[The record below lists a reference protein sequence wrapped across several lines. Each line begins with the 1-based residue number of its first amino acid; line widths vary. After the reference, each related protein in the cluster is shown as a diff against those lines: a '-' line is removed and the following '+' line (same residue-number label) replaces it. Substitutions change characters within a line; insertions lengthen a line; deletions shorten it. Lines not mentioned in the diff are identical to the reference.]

1 MAKQCT
7 IKWLGIEQY
16 WIWIVINHVAYTAE
30 HHVQIS
36 SSPTATL
43 CIILMTQYTPY
54 HLISSDEK
62 KSKWTFFTFWQFV
75 FARWSS
81 LQACWAFRINLR
93 ILHIYFPNRIHN
105 SKVSFNFSRQADF
118 SFVVFPLQDIH
129 IRKII
134 WLVKRSVT
142 SHGNSPKWNPACP
155 STSWFYPPM
164 KFLLL
169 SKVCARIYILHIMI
183 FFEFWPVFCF
193 CFVFIYEYMHIFL
206 VAVELW
212 DKNV

>member
-1 MAKQCT
+1 MSHIHRGTPCP
-7 IKWLGIEQY
+7 
-16 WIWIVINHVAYTAE
+16 
-30 HHVQIS
+30 IS
-36 SSPTATL
+36 SSPTATS

-54 HLISSDEK
+54 HFLSTEK
-62 KSKWTFFTFWQFV
+62 KSKWKFFTFWQFV
-75 FARWSS
+75 FACRSS

-118 SFVVFPLQDIH
+118 FFVVFPLQDIH

-155 STSWFYPPM
+155 STSEFYSPM
-164 KFLLL
+164 KFLHLL
-169 SKVCARIYILHIMI
+169 KVCARIYILHVRI
-183 FFEFWPVFCF
+183 FIEFWSVC
-193 CFVFIYEYMHIFL
+193 MHL
-206 VAVELW
+206 LLL
-212 DKNV
+212 KL

>member
-1 MAKQCT
+1 MS
-7 IKWLGIEQY
+7 
-16 WIWIVINHVAYTAE
+16 H
-30 HHVQIS
+30 
-36 SSPTATL
+36 
-43 CIILMTQYTPY
+43 TQRNIMSIYLHCRRQRCVSFLWHNTRLIT
-54 HLISSDEK
+54 LISSDEK
-62 KSKWTFFTFWQFV
+62 KSKWKFFTFWQFV

-105 SKVSFNFSRQADF
+105 SKVSFNFSRQPDF

-155 STSWFYPPM
+155 
-164 KFLLL
+164 
-169 SKVCARIYILHIMI
+169 
-183 FFEFWPVFCF
+183 
-193 CFVFIYEYMHIFL
+193 
-206 VAVELW
+206 
-212 DKNV
+212 